1 MSVSVVSDEKW
12 SQDEKVK
19 NVITCDFPGK
29 FLKNFTLTHPIEV
42 HFRNQRIKEA
52 LHTKFGAN
60 RNNPPT
66 PFQKLQCL

>member
-29 FLKNFTLTHPIEV
+29 FLKNFTLEWSLCPE
-42 HFRNQRIKEA
+42 
-52 LHTKFGAN
+52 FGS
-60 RNNPPT
+60 
-66 PFQKLQCL
+66 

>member
-29 FLKNFTLTHPIEV
+29 FLKNFTLAPRVVRLDGSED
-42 HFRNQRIKEA
+42 RRRED
-52 LHTKFGAN
+52 
-60 RNNPPT
+60 R
-66 PFQKLQCL
+66 